1 MFLEPGFRPV
11 LLTHTHSENSLGFAK
26 TDLKQTGKVD
36 LNTNRQCHLVPC
48 TAAPCISSQ
57 TDEVGTSKANLGTR
71 DLRRICVTLKSILPP
86 PPSPRKAKFTA
97 GNFSLYRQQNLTFSC
112 FPSTG
117 QQLYCLWEP
126 NTTAA
131 TSISPKHP
139 QTLCC
144 RSVQLSERCM
154 RIQCS
159 G

>member
-86 PPSPRKAKFTA
+86 SPLTQESKVHCRQLH
-97 GNFSLYRQQNLTFSC
+97 SLQTTEFDFLLLSQH
-112 FPSTG
+112 G
-117 QQLYCLWEP
+117 
-126 NTTAA
+126 TTAVLLMGA
-131 TSISPKHP
+131 QHYSSHKHKSKAP
-139 QTLCC
+139 TN
-144 RSVQLSERCM
+144 SVLQERAAL
-154 RIQCS
+154 
-159 G
+159 